1 MRTLF
6 RLIAD
11 IFSRMLG
18 IDEEAEKADM
28 HLSTRAL
35 GLALSS
41 FLATF
46 VLVAM
51 YISTKEWFY
60 LVLGAGFLIIFIG
73 ILLCYKNQR
82 IYIISDEE
90 FIYSTM
96 FGKKKTYRF
105 EQIIALRKNRDS
117 LTLFVGGDKVHIE
130 SSAVLSDRL
139 KKLIIQEFQKKENE
153 EANEKGDEL

>member
-46 VLVAM
+46 VLVAR

>member
-11 IFSRMLG
+11 IFSRLLG

-35 GLALSS
+35 GLALSA
-41 FLATF
+41 FVAFF
-46 VLVAM
+46 VLIAR
-51 YISTKEWFY
+51 YITTDEWFY
-60 LVLGAGFLIIFIG
+60 IVLGIIFLFIFIG

-90 FIYSTM
+90 FVYSTM

-105 EQIIALRKNRDS
+105 DQIIALRKNHDS
-117 LTLFVGGDKVHIE
+117 LTLFVGDGKVHIE
-130 SSAVLSDRL
+130 SSAVMSDRL
-139 KKLIIQEFQKKENE
+139 KKLIIQEFQKKENQE
-153 EANEKGDEL
+153 GDEL